1 MLTDIARA
9 NVIRDRD
16 ETKIAALSN
25 RQSIVPT
32 RDLRY
37 TDAVNT
43 FRFLHAAD
51 IHLDSPLTGL
61 GKFEEASAERIQG
74 ATREALE
81 SMVQFALDEHVEF
94 VIIAGD
100 LYDGDWKDHRTGI
113 FFVSQMGRLN
123 KAGIPV
129 YVLKGNHDAA
139 SQISKEL
146 EMPANVHT
154 FDHRKP
160 ESVAVEGLDVVL
172 HGQSFPEQHLTRNLV
187 PDYPGP
193 SDGHL
198 NIGVL
203 HTALEGGTIHANY
216 APCSIDELT
225 KKGYDYWAL
234 GHVHTHRIIESE
246 PYIVYPGNLQ
256 GRSVRETGP
265 KGACLIS
272 VEGGTISNVEHVALD
287 IVRWAHL
294 EFDVSDAD
302 TFIDVTERIATGI
315 HQAVETGADGRL
327 LACRIEL
334 VGDTVLDGELRA
346 RREDLRAEAM
356 AATFHRGD
364 AEAWVEKVRLST
376 TNTASSE
383 ALEARADALS
393 EMLSSVADAVK
404 NEAFTEALGKTL
416 QAFRAALPHEV
427 LKDPDDPLLR
437 AAIEDDYE
445 TLLNS
450 LRTELAAELT
460 RESD

>member
-1 MLTDIARA
+1 L
-9 NVIRDRD
+9 
-16 ETKIAALSN
+16 
-25 RQSIVPT
+25 Q
-32 RDLRY
+32 DLRY
-37 TDAVNT
+37 TGAVNT

-61 GKFEEASAERIQG
+61 GKFEEASAARIQG

-81 SMVQFALDEHVEF
+81 ALVQFALDERVDF

-123 KAGIPV
+123 KVGIPV

-146 EMPANVHT
+146 EMPGNVHT

-160 ESVAVEGLDVVL
+160 ESVAIAGLDVVL

-187 PDYPGP
+187 PDYPVP
-193 SDGHL
+193 TEGHL

-216 APCSIDELT
+216 APCTIEELT
-225 KKGYDYWAL
+225 NKGYDYWAL
-234 GHVHTHRIIESE
+234 GHVHTHRIVGSE
-246 PYIVYPGNLQ
+246 PYIIYPGNLQ

-265 KGACLIS
+265 KGACLVS
-272 VEGGTISNVEHVALD
+272 VESGAITSVEHIALD
-287 IVRWAHL
+287 SVRWAHL
-294 EFDVSDAD
+294 VIDVGAAD
-302 TFIDVTERIATGI
+302 TFLDVTEMITAEI
-315 HQAVETGADGRL
+315 HEAVETQANGRL

-334 VGDTVLDGELRA
+334 IGDTDLDGELRA

-364 AEAWVEKVRLST
+364 AEAWVEKIRLST
-376 TNTASSE
+376 TNAASAE
-383 ALEARADALS
+383 ALESRADALS
-393 EMLSSVADAVK
+393 EVLSSVADAIK
-404 NEAFTEALGKTL
+404 DETFTEALGNTL
-416 QAFRAALPHEV
+416 QAFRAALPHDV
-427 LKDPDDPLLR
+427 FKDADDPLLR
-437 AAIEDDYE
+437 AALDDDYE
-445 TLLNS
+445 SLLKG
-450 LRTELAAELT
+450 LRAELAAELT
-460 RESD
+460 REGD